1 MKNLRKHSKP
11 CSLGHWEPNALVYD
25 GARAGGA
32 ELAAN
37 LKAGTIYIFERA
49 KSQRRSRER
58 QCIPIRY
65 VGMNGH
71 KYMFEKVRIHE
82 AQELSACNEGKI
94 FLSKSALEY
103 LAYGSLAVSRS
114 THQYH

>member
-1 MKNLRKHSKP
+1 MLVGI
-11 CSLGHWEPNALVYD
+11 CGPNALVHN

-32 ELAAN
+32 VLAAN

-58 QCIPIRY
+58 QRIPAIRY

-71 KYMFEKVRIHE
+71 KYMFEKVGTHD
-82 AQELSACNEGKI
+82 AQEPNACNEGKI
-94 FLSKSALEY
+94 FLSKGALEY
-103 LAYGSLAVSRS
+103 LASRSVSRNMRAPM
-114 THQYH
+114 YG